1 MTNRQRALQPWWDWS
16 QTGQTADSTD
26 LPLWCEDG
34 DSEPDNLFWVLLF
47 LYLSEAL
54 ISKLDEVK
62 NNQHTTQFD
71 VKIGAGMDIAIHGEN
86 GQSDSTNQTKH
97 ESNFPTLSNQPE
109 SNSWRIPFIPWKW
122 RSYILLEDPTCHSV
136 LPHEYGWQLETT
148 WWQRW
153 EFSKFYSA
161 VCNCT
166 TKFLVSKIV
175 KIPATTVVWSWI
187 AMSTHE
193 NRGPRGWRRG
203 LAWAS

>member
-97 ESNFPTLSNQPE
+97 ESNFPTLSNPSPTPDGSPSSPE
-109 SNSWRIPFIPWKW
+109 NDVLIFSSRIQLVIQFFLMSMAGSWR
-122 RSYILLEDPTCHSV
+122 
-136 LPHEYGWQLETT
+136 PHDGRGGNFRNSTLQYATVPLNSSWVKL
-148 WWQRW
+148 
-153 EFSKFYSA
+153 SKFLPLQS
-161 VCNCT
+161 C
-166 TKFLVSKIV
+166 
-175 KIPATTVVWSWI
+175 
-187 AMSTHE
+187 
-193 NRGPRGWRRG
+193 GPG
-203 LAWAS
+203 LPCLLMRIEGREGDGGG